1 MKPVIPFK
9 LSFFLIVVLMEV
21 FSFSTEGKDIRSYV
35 AAEDATE
42 ATTQGGGEEEKVVE
56 ISLRD
61 ALGQT
66 LLIGFEGTE
75 VTPELAEL
83 IVEIRPG
90 GILLLGRNIEN
101 AEQTRQL
108 IADLQE
114 FSFRYM
120 GIPLFVAVD
129 QEGRPVTR
137 VTWAELQTAQAELE
151 SFNHAYQIGA
161 ARAREL
167 KDLGFNMNLAPVL
180 DSQSPDDY
188 LSSRSFQGNSEDIRE
203 VARGLVLGHE
213 KEKVLVVP
221 KHFPGYDDVSFN
233 PENNV
238 IPEVSE
244 LPSIDVFQDVFFST
258 NQQFIMVA
266 HVIYESVDPVRPF
279 PFSKVG
285 IELIRDVLSRDIVVM
300 SDDLTSEAII
310 DQYNVAEIGARSL
323 AAGVDILLLAGHK
336 NPGVIG
342 DFYEGLVKLVEQD
355 EYLQAQ
361 VAASAQKIIQIK
373 KTL

>member
-1 MKPVIPFK
+1 
-9 LSFFLIVVLMEV
+9 MEKIEIHGRYR
-21 FSFSTEGKDIRSYV
+21 STAGKGPARQLRREGKIPAVIYSKGTAKPLILDLKEVDAIRHST
-35 AAEDATE
+35 A
-42 ATTQGGGEEEKVVE
+42 G
-56 ISLRD
+56 
-61 ALGQT
+61 
-66 LLIGFEGTE
+66 
-75 VTPELAEL
+75 
-83 IVEIRPG
+83 
-90 GILLLGRNIEN
+90 EN
-101 AEQTRQL
+101 AIIT
-108 IADLQE
+108 
-114 FSFRYM
+114 
-120 GIPLFVAVD
+120 
-129 QEGRPVTR
+129 
-137 VTWAELQTAQAELE
+137 
-151 SFNHAYQIGA
+151 
-161 ARAREL
+161 L
-167 KDLGFNMNLAPVL
+167 KVL
-180 DSQSPDDY
+180 D
-188 LSSRSFQGNSEDIRE
+188 
-203 VARGLVLGHE
+203 E

-238 IPEVSE
+238 IPKVSE

-258 NQQFIMVA
+258 NQQFVMVA